1 MDTSNNMFK
10 EFDIPIPN
18 IVYCY
23 DNEKQT
29 EIYNYLTKL
38 VKDEQQK
45 KAYVIAFEHLGSSFN
60 ICKSNG
66 FKEWKASRIQ
76 NK

>member
-1 MDTSNNMFK
+1 MDTSNNIFK

-23 DNEKQT
+23 DNEKQK

-45 KAYVIAFEHLGSSFN
+45 KAYLIAFYHLGSSFN
-60 ICKSNG
+60 INKSNG
-66 FKEWKASRIQ
+66 FKQWKSSQ
-76 NK
+76 TK